1 MEEQAR
7 VRISELVKVCPDIG
21 QKGIREMKKMRYNL
35 GKNAQKQSFWKIEY
49 TKILTKPILDI

>member
-1 MEEQAR
+1 MFNNQVKSYSKVMEEQAR

-35 GKNAQKQSFWKIEY
+35 GKNAQKQSF
-49 TKILTKPILDI
+49 